1 MMESCSV
8 CECDE
13 GEVPRNWM
21 TESGHYFPS
30 HAHGSEED
38 HGWITSADK
47 SGHDEHL
54 NALIEDTSEYDGN
67 QKPWIG
73 GGLEKSSMSPESLQY
88 FQFLRET
95 EDSNEEL
102 AGQRHIDFPRE
113 DLFWTDM
120 PEDDCARGPECDRLY
135 SSHALSENGESETSP
150 SNPLKGYM

>member
-1 MMESCSV
+1 M
-8 CECDE
+8 
-13 GEVPRNWM
+13 
-21 TESGHYFPS
+21 
-30 HAHGSEED
+30 
-38 HGWITSADK
+38 
-47 SGHDEHL
+47 

-73 GGLEKSSMSPESLQY
+73 GGLEKSGMSPESLQY

-150 SNPLKGYM
+150 SNPLKGVYVNLLENPESYTGYSESRPVGYGQLNPRKTVSETRGDVCLEKRAFTV